1 MSALVVDVIL
11 YVLLIIGVG
20 FGGIGVLGLLIFPD
34 IRSRMFTGIRATLI
48 SCGAIILA
56 GIIYGLFALY
66 TRGGAQYVTFTIHVI
81 LLFIILVILNWVAAR
96 AIVQKTTDFSQISA
110 QKTVGSGNNSE
121 SPKNE

>member
-81 LLFIILVILNWVAAR
+81 LFFIILVILNWVAAR
-96 AIVQKTTDFSQISA
+96 AIVQKTTGFSQISA

>member
-81 LLFIILVILNWVAAR
+81 LFFIILVILNWVAAR

>member
-11 YVLLIIGVG
+11 YVILIIGVG

-34 IRSRMFTGIRATLI
+34 IRSRMFTGVRATLI

-66 TRGGAQYVTFTIHVI
+66 TRGGAQYVTFTTHVI
-81 LLFIILVILNWVAAR
+81 LFFIIIVILNWVAAR
-96 AIVQKTTDFSQISA
+96 VILQKTKGFSQISA
-110 QKTVGSGNNSE
+110 QKTGGSGNNSE
-121 SPKNE
+121 SPKNK

>member
-11 YVLLIIGVG
+11 YVILIIGVG

-96 AIVQKTTDFSQISA
+96 AIVQKTTGFNQISA

-121 SPKNE
+121 SLKNE

>member
-11 YVLLIIGVG
+11 YVILIIGVG

-96 AIVQKTTDFSQISA
+96 AIIQKTTRFSQISA